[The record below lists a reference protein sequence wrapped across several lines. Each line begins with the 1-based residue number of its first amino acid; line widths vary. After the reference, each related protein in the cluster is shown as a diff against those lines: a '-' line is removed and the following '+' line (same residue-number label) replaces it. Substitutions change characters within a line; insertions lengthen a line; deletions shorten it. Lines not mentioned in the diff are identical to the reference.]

1 MANPFALTT
10 PQIPTAAA
18 PAMPMVSPTAS
29 PAAIAKKAQDFEAM
43 TIAQFLEPMFD
54 TVKTSD
60 GLFGGGAGEE
70 AWKPMMIQEMAKGI
84 ASHGGFGLAKSIGEA
99 MERAQQ
105 GARHQVQPSTSPI
118 LSGIKRK

>member
-10 PQIPTAAA
+10 PQIPT
-18 PAMPMVSPTAS
+18 PATPVMPTISSTAS
-29 PAAIAKKAQDFEAM
+29 PAAIARKAQDFEAM
-43 TIAQFLEPMFD
+43 TIAQFLQPMFD

-84 ASHGGFGLAKSIGEA
+84 ASRGGFGLAKSIGEA

-105 GARHQVQPSTSPI
+105 GPQHQVRPPAAQI
-118 LSGIKRK
+118 VSGIKRK